1 MLWNALSKSIP
12 QLTTLLQ
19 FPSRMRGVAAIFL
32 LVALSISCTELLN
45 KHNSFIPVIRGSLI
59 LGICFTTFN
68 AYVNVSDLASIWH
81 SDQPI
86 SATNAITNQKK

>member
-1 MLWNALSKSIP
+1 M
-12 QLTTLLQ
+12 
-19 FPSRMRGVAAIFL
+19 
-32 LVALSISCTELLN
+32 
-45 KHNSFIPVIRGSLI
+45 
-59 LGICFTTFN
+59 GICFTTFN